1 MISMS
6 GAFSVT
12 FSVIFA
18 YVADVTS
25 ERERSTA
32 YGLVRSLDFEC
43 AVTGF
48 KGAVRTFSLSPNVVS
63 CREQVLVACHEL
75 CPLLRPRNKMQA
87 RRDGPAC

>member
-18 YVADVTS
+18 YVADVTD

-32 YGLVRSLDFEC
+32 YGLVS
-43 AVTGF
+43 
-48 KGAVRTFSLSPNVVS
+48 SLSDDS
-63 CREQVLVACHEL
+63 AWLGSTL
-75 CPLLRPRNKMQA
+75 
-87 RRDGPAC
+87 